1 MIKEIKR
8 LKERAGQGEGS
19 PQSKLFLHLSQDS
32 CTYKSFW
39 RYHAIAVTE
48 LIVPFSKLFTKQYS
62 RCFCVTDDKISEWVM
77 ESVAV
82 FWMVTVGM
90 K

>member
-1 MIKEIKR
+1 MKVRHKVNSFSTCLRIVA
-8 LKERAGQGEGS
+8 LT
-19 PQSKLFLHLSQDS
+19 QSL
-32 CTYKSFW
+32 W

-82 FWMVTVGM
+82 FWMVNVGM
-90 K
+90 E